1 MAKGS
6 SKPRHKVAR
15 RTYLAPDKMRAAWL
29 AGNGKGLTEI
39 AALVGGT
46 TRVRIHTM
54 LRSYGL
60 GTVPKTSNEVALM
73 VVLRRRDLDTFH
85 AVAAQRDADAAVL
98 AARLLTILIR
108 EPVLLGNLLD
118 DLEEDEAQRP

>member
-6 SKPRHKVAR
+6 SKPRRKVAR

-46 TRVRIHTM
+46 TRVRVHTM

-60 GTVPKTSNEVALM
+60 GTVPKISNEVAMM
-73 VVLRRRDLDTFH
+73 VILRRQDLDAFH
-85 AVAAQRDADAAVL
+85 DEAAERDADPALL
-98 AARLLTILIR
+98 AAHLLTILIR
-108 EPVLLGNLLD
+108 EPVLLTNLLD
-118 DLEEDEAQRP
+118 ELEEGEAQRP